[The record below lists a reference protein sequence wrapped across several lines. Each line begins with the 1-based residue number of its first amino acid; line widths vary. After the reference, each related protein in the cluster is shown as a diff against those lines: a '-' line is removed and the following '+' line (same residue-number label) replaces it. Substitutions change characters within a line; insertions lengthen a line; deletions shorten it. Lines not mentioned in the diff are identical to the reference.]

1 MAIGQMPNWVQF
13 HIKVKLPYRFKNSF
27 LFVFEWV
34 LIRLNIWKRGEKRVK
49 AIGAYGDTGTL
60 EQSMQLLV
68 FCLLH
73 PSSPSSYTCKPT
85 NTEEER
91 KKTKNPRKTNL
102 CCTTSLHKKNSDNFQ
117 LKENVSI
124 EKILLNQQSFIYRAR
139 TNTEQCFDEAD
150 QATPDQTMPG
160 FIFKTE

>member
-27 LFVFEWV
+27 LFVFEWL

-49 AIGAYGDTGTL
+49 AIGAYVDTGTL

-91 KKTKNPRKTNL
+91 KPKIQGKLIYVVQLAFIRKTA
-102 CCTTSLHKKNSDNFQ
+102 TTSSWKRMFQ
-117 LKENVSI
+117 
-124 EKILLNQQSFIYRAR
+124 
-139 TNTEQCFDEAD
+139 
-150 QATPDQTMPG
+150 
-160 FIFKTE
+160 